1 MFVTIIKFFKVQY
14 QSISQK
20 CLILKFSE
28 KSFWNRFDSD
38 SLKSHFFNQT
48 KWLKI
53 FWFIGN
59 RLHKM
64 YCNIEK
70 SIRENR
76 KDLIGEI
83 ISYYYFTLITDIKWI
98 ICSTFCFRSPQSLRL
113 NGRGPLR
120 SYRLYWH
127 CVIQIESL
135 ALCDSSTYHFD
146 LDNNFDIGRFY
157 ENVKFSK

>member
-14 QSISQK
+14 QSISQY

-28 KSFWNRFDSD
+28 KSFWNGFDSD

-83 ISYYYFTLITDIKWI
+83 ISYYYFTMITDIKWI
-98 ICSTFCFRSPQSLRL
+98 SCSTSCFHSLPQWSRTSWIVQCHSNWVTCPLWLKCISLW
-113 NGRGPLR
+113 P
-120 SYRLYWH
+120 W
-127 CVIQIESL
+127 
-135 ALCDSSTYHFD
+135 
-146 LDNNFDIGRFY
+146 
-157 ENVKFSK
+157 